1 MPLKNDYNNVKSLQN
16 DIEYICDRKSL
27 VIKNNEESLVFCKKL
42 KIHDNINYSHGNS
55 HETQSI
61 KIQNNDDADVIV
73 KQQQQQHW
81 KAEKGLPISINIQQ
95 SSRFIH
101 PNKMNLA
108 EIIKHGSI

>member
-42 KIHDNINYSHGNS
+42 KIHDNINYSHGNF

-73 KQQQQQHW
+73 KQQQQHM
-81 KAEKGLPISINIQQ
+81 KLPISTNIQQ

-108 EIIKHGSI
+108 EIIKYGSI